1 MNSNLTIKQIEIV
14 DAVATGRTIK
24 EVADY
29 LGKAPQTVFNMLS
42 VIYDRL
48 RIPHNLS
55 ALAVWRICTTNNIE
69 LPEFI
74 RRCGA
79 AALLVLFLTTIG
91 HHGDVWRKGTRAREN
106 EMEVA
111 FRPEI

>member
-1 MNSNLTIKQIEIV
+1 MNSNLTVKQIEIV

-91 HHGDVWRKGTRAREN
+91 HHGDVWRRGLRARES
-106 EMEVA
+106 EIEAIFM
-111 FRPEI
+111 PE